1 MSGADLTLVGFVEA
15 APRVLRPDT
24 ATVKTRRTKEFPLPI
39 NKQTLKE
46 DGFAGFRSF
55 KELDINRVP
64 QAPGIYAVLKPA
76 GFERSFLAK
85 SVGGRFKKRNP
96 SLLPAALEAEWVD
109 DAEVLYIGKAGPGST
124 GNRGLR
130 KRIQEFADFG
140 RGKPVGHW
148 EGRFIWQLS
157 DSQSLVIAWKE
168 LAAAEVNAAEAAYH
182 AEFISTYGRLPFA
195 NLVQSRV
202 KGA

>member
-1 MSGADLTLVGFVEA
+1 MRSYFGFNKLGFDKLNQRSRLA
-15 APRVLRPDT
+15 SSS
-24 ATVKTRRTKEFPLPI
+24 RTKEFPLQI

-46 DGFAGFRSF
+46 DGFSGFRSF

-64 QAPGIYAVLKPA
+64 QAPGIYVVLKPE
-76 GFERSFLAK
+76 GFERLFLAK

-96 SLLPAALEAEWVD
+96 SVLQAALEAEWIE
-109 DAEVLYIGKAGPGST
+109 DADVLYIGKAGPGST

-148 EGRFIWQLS
+148 GR
-157 DSQSLVIAWKE
+157 AAH
-168 LAAAEVNAAEAAYH
+168 LAAQRFPITGHCVEGAG
-182 AEFISTYGRLPFA
+182 T
-195 NLVQSRV
+195 SR
-202 KGA
+202 GECC